1 MDIYEHINYWIKSAE
16 HDLEVAETLFYNE
29 KYDWCLYLCHL
40 VIEKILKALWVKN
53 NENKL
58 PPKSHNLVRLA
69 EYSKVKLT
77 DEQKIFLD
85 EINDFNIAVRYPDY
99 KFEKHKGYGTALH
112 VSLIK
117 KHGYCKIHRK
127 SFKIKALEATLF
139 DNWL

>member
-99 KFEKHKGYGTALH
+99 KFEFYLKCNKNFTKKYFDKVKEFYKWLK
-112 VSLIK
+112 SLIE
-117 KHGYCKIHRK
+117 
-127 SFKIKALEATLF
+127 F
-139 DNWL
+139 